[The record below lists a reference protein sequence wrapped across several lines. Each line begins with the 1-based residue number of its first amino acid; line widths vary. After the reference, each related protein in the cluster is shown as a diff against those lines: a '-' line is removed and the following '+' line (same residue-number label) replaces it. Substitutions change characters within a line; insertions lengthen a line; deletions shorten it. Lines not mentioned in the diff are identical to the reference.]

1 MLSRYLMWLFVVIV
15 LGTIAGAFYWG
26 LRAPASSP
34 VDVSSREERFPQA
47 SAGQEQAKTPAS
59 SPTQTAA
66 GLNVQKAQIEQRDP
80 QGKLEW
86 RVTARGELE
95 FDKERQ
101 IITGRDITFEMLR
114 QEALPC
120 VIHAPV
126 FYADYNARKIT
137 FAKGVRGQISDGS
150 AQFSVGH
157 LVYDFDTYKLK
168 GTGGVRFIHGPY
180 IATAREI
187 VLDGKAKK
195 VRLQGGVRFEKRG

>member
-1 MLSRYLMWLFVVIV
+1 MLSRYLLWLLVVIV
-15 LGTIAGAFYWG
+15 LGTIGGALFWK
-26 LRAPASSP
+26 LRAPASTP
-34 VDVSSREERFPQA
+34 VDISQRKERLPQA
-47 SAGQEQAKTPAS
+47 SGEQENAETPAS
-59 SPTQTAA
+59 SPTQAPA

-80 QGKLEW
+80 QGQLEW

-101 IITGRDITFEMLR
+101 IITGRDITFELLQ

-120 VIHAPV
+120 VIQAPV

-150 AQFSVGH
+150 AQFSVAH
-157 LVYDFDTYKLK
+157 LVYDFDSYKLK

-180 IATAREI
+180 IATADEI
-187 VLDGKAKK
+187 LLDGKAKK
-195 VRLQGGVRFEKRG
+195 VRLRGGVRFEKRG